1 MIFCIQ
7 ESLPNMRL
15 DKYLSQA
22 TGLSRKDI
30 KRLIHKDLATVNGI
44 ATRDASLQV
53 SEDDLVT
60 FQEMSID
67 APRPRYFMMNKPYGY
82 VCSSDDPNNATV
94 MGLLIDEPRPNDLHL
109 AGRLD
114 LDTTGLLLI
123 TDDGQWSHKITS
135 PKHKKGKRY
144 LLETADPIA
153 ESTVEQ
159 FAQGVQLL
167 NEKHLTKPAEL
178 EILGVDEAF
187 LTLTEGRY
195 HQVKRMFAALG
206 NKVIK
211 LHRDRIGHIVLDES
225 LAPGEYRELTDDEI
239 NLNR

>member
-1 MIFCIQ
+1 
-7 ESLPNMRL
+7 MRL

-44 ATRDASLQV
+44 TTRDSSLHV

-135 PKHKKGKRY
+135 PKHKQGKRY
-144 LLETADPIA
+144 LLETADPIP
-153 ESTVEQ
+153 ESTVEK

-167 NEKHLTKPAEL
+167 NEKHPTQPAEL

-195 HQVKRMFAALG
+195 HQVKRMFAAVG

-211 LHRDRIGHIVLDES
+211 LHRDRIGHIALDES
-225 LAPGEYRELTDDEI
+225 LAPGEYRELTEDEI
-239 NLNR
+239 NLNQ

>member
-1 MIFCIQ
+1 
-7 ESLPNMRL
+7 MRL
-15 DKYLSQA
+15 DKYLSQS

-30 KRLIHKDLATVNGI
+30 KRLIHKDSAAVNGI
-44 ATRDASLQV
+44 VTRDSSQQV
-53 SEDDLVT
+53 SENDIVT
-60 FQEMSID
+60 FQDMSVD

-123 TDDGQWSHKITS
+123 TDDGQWSHRITS
-135 PKHKKGKRY
+135 PKHKQGKRY
-144 LLETADPIA
+144 LVETADPIPT
-153 ESTVEQ
+153 STVEQ

-167 NEKHLTKPAEL
+167 NEKQLTKPAEL
-178 EILGVDEAF
+178 ELLGVDEAY

-195 HQVKRMFAALG
+195 HQVKRMFAAVG

-225 LAPGEYRELTDDEI
+225 LAPGEYRELTEAEI
-239 NLNR
+239 AL

>member
-1 MIFCIQ
+1 MYFCIQ
-7 ESLPNMRL
+7 ENSSHMRL

-30 KRLIHKDLATVNGI
+30 KRLLHKDLASVNGVV
-44 ATRDASLQV
+44 TRDASLKI
-53 SEDDLVT
+53 SDDDNVM
-60 FQEMSID
+60 FQDSDIA

-82 VCSSDDPNNATV
+82 VCSSDDPTNATV

-135 PKHKKGKRY
+135 PKHKQGKRY
-144 LLETADPIA
+144 LLETADPIP
-153 ESTVEQ
+153 ESAVEQ
-159 FAQGVQLL
+159 FAQGVQLI

-195 HQVKRMFAALG
+195 HQVKRMFAAIG

-211 LHRDRIGHIVLDES
+211 LHRDRISHIVLDES
-225 LAPGEYRELTDDEI
+225 LAPGEYRELTEEEI
-239 NLNR
+239 NLSK

>member
-1 MIFCIQ
+1 
-7 ESLPNMRL
+7 MRL
-15 DKYLSQA
+15 DKYLSQS

-30 KRLIHKDLATVNGI
+30 KRLIHKDSAAVNGI
-44 ATRDASLQV
+44 VTRDSSQQV
-53 SEDDLVT
+53 SENDIVT
-60 FQEMSID
+60 FQEMSVD

-123 TDDGQWSHKITS
+123 TDDGQWSHRITS
-135 PKHKKGKRY
+135 PKHKQGKRY
-144 LLETADPIA
+144 LVETADPIPT
-153 ESTVEQ
+153 STVEQ

-167 NEKHLTKPAEL
+167 NEKQLTKPAEL
-178 EILGVDEAF
+178 ELLGVDEAY

-195 HQVKRMFAALG
+195 HQVKRMFAAVG

-225 LAPGEYRELTDDEI
+225 LAPGEYRELTEAEI
-239 NLNR
+239 AL

>member
-1 MIFCIQ
+1 
-7 ESLPNMRL
+7 MRL

-44 ATRDASLQV
+44 ATRDSSMHV

-135 PKHKKGKRY
+135 PKHKQSKRY
-144 LLETADPIA
+144 LLETADAIP

-167 NEKHLTKPAEL
+167 NEKHPTKPAEL

-195 HQVKRMFAALG
+195 HQVKRMFAAVG

-211 LHRDRIGHIVLDES
+211 LHRDRIGHITLDES